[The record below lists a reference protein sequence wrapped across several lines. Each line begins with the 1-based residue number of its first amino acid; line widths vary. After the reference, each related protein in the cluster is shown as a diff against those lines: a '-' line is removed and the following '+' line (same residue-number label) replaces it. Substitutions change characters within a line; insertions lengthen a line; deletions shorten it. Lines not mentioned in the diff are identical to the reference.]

1 MFSQVF
7 NSVLQTVSA
16 VWNIFQDLMTSFGF
30 GGLLLQM
37 FSFFCVYRFLLK
49 PLFGSRS
56 SSDKVK
62 KPKHEKD
69 V

>member
-7 NSVLQTVSA
+7 NSVLMAISY
-16 VWNIFQDLMTSFGF
+16 VWSIFQQVMTSFGF
-30 GGLLLQM
+30 GGLLLEL
-37 FSFFCVYRFLLK
+37 FGFYCVYRFLLK
-49 PLFGSRS
+49 PLMGSRG